1 QAAARPAHPRGNE
14 TMTARHPFVVIG
26 ENVHT
31 TRIVRRNGPQ
41 IAVDD
46 DGTER
51 VAFTDLDGQARLL
64 PIPPEEVRG
73 QDYEEGRVK
82 HVRAAVRVARSD
94 GPDAETGLAYLHA
107 LAVRQVE

>member
-1 QAAARPAHPRGNE
+1 
-14 TMTARHPFVVIG
+14 MTAQRPFVVIG

-31 TRIVRRNGPQ
+31 TRIVRRPGPL
-41 IAVDD
+41 IAVDA

-82 HVRAAVRVARSD
+82 HALPPFRASRPCAAPASRDRAPSRR
-94 GPDAETGLAYLHA
+94 G
-107 LAVRQVE
+107 